1 MLAALH
7 AHQPEIHAGVTA
19 IAAAGPPGSEAE
31 RAALERIFPSL
42 PAVSIDHGVMEH
54 LDRIAVVAG
63 DFGWSDL
70 GSWQSAW
77 EHARRDGDDN
87 AAPAGTVTVD
97 ARRNLV
103 VDQRSPG
110 AHRRVVAL
118 VGVEDLVV
126 VDTDDALLIV
136 PRARAQE
143 VKHVVDRLKA
153 QGDDELT

>member
-1 MLAALH
+1 
-7 AHQPEIHAGVTA
+7 
-19 IAAAGPPGSEAE
+19 
-31 RAALERIFPSL
+31 
-42 PAVSIDHGVMEH
+42 VSIDHGVMEH
-54 LDRIAVVAG
+54 LDRIAVVPG

-77 EHARRDGDDN
+77 EHAGRDADEN
-87 AAPAGTVTVD
+87 ASPAGTVAVD

-103 VDQRSPG
+103 IDRRSPG
-110 AHRRVVAL
+110 APRRVVAL

-136 PRARAQE
+136 PRARAQD

-153 QGDDELT
+153 RGDDELT